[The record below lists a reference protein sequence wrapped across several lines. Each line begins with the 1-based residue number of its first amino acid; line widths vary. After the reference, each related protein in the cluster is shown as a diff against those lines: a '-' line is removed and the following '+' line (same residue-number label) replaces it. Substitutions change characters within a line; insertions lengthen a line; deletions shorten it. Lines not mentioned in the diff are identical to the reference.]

1 MIHRST
7 GHPTALKSVF
17 LAVLLAIGLWLTQ
30 MAIAPAQSID
40 DLRQQQ
46 QQIEQQRSTL
56 NQEQTRLR
64 GMESA
69 ATAQLG
75 GLQDTIQFTAA
86 QIAQQQ
92 AKLQSA
98 TAQLQKLQADLAIAE
113 KSYED
118 RQIATVARLRF
129 MQRQQSTRGWAVL
142 LQSRDLN
149 EFLDRRWQLKRVYQA
164 DREILTNLQAAADA
178 IERQQQQI
186 EDQKN
191 QIDLLTVELQA
202 QQSQFQAQAETQQQ
216 LIDRLRQDRRALEAA
231 QTQLEHDS
239 ENLGILIRQRLAI
252 AANRN
257 VRGTGKFA
265 FPSDGPITS
274 GFGMRVHP
282 ILGYRRLHAGIDFG
296 GAYGS
301 PIRAADAG
309 TVIFAGWYGGY
320 GKAVIV
326 SHGDGLTT
334 LYGHASTIYVSE
346 GQIVQRGQTIAALG
360 STGFSTGPHLH
371 FEVRQAGEPID
382 PQQYL

>member
-7 GHPTALKSVF
+7 WPHSRF
-17 LAVLLAIGLWLTQ
+17 LALLIAIGLWC
-30 MAIAPAQSID
+30 AAISIAPAQSID
-40 DLRQQQ
+40 ELRQQQ
-46 QQIEQQRSTL
+46 QQIEEQRS
-56 NQEQTRLR
+56 NIDQEQIRLR
-64 GMESA
+64 GMETA
-69 ATAQLG
+69 AEAQLG
-75 GLQDTIQFTAA
+75 GLQDTVKFTAA
-86 QIAQQQ
+86 QIVAQQ
-92 AKLQSA
+92 AKLQAA
-98 TAQLQKLQADLAIAE
+98 TVQLQKLQADLAIAQ
-113 KSYED
+113 KSYAD
-118 RQIATVARLRF
+118 RQTATVARLRF

-142 LQSRDLN
+142 LQSRNLN

-164 DREILTNLQAAADA
+164 DREILTSLKTAADA
-178 IERQQQQI
+178 IDRQHQQI

-202 QQSQFQAQAETQQQ
+202 QQSQFQAQADTQQQ

-231 QTQLEHDS
+231 QTQLENDS
-239 ENLGILIRQRLAI
+239 ENLGVLIRQRIAI
-252 AANRN
+252 AANSN

-265 FPSDGPITS
+265 YPNDGPITS

-282 ILGYRRLHAGIDFG
+282 ILGYGRLHAGIDFG

-320 GKAVIV
+320 GKAVII
-326 SHGDGLTT
+326 SHGGGLTT
-334 LYGHASTIYVSE
+334 LYGHASAIYVSE
-346 GQIVQRGQTIAALG
+346 GQIVQRGQLIAAVG

>member
-1 MIHRST
+1 
-7 GHPTALKSVF
+7 
-17 LAVLLAIGLWLTQ
+17 
-30 MAIAPAQSID
+30 
-40 DLRQQQ
+40 
-46 QQIEQQRSTL
+46 
-56 NQEQTRLR
+56 
-64 GMESA
+64 MESA
-69 ATAQLG
+69 AEAQLG
-75 GLQDTIQFTAA
+75 GLQETITFTAA
-86 QIAQQQ
+86 QIAEQQ
-92 AKLQSA
+92 AKLQAA
-98 TAQLQKLQADLAIAE
+98 TDQLQKFQAELAIAQ
-113 KSYED
+113 KSYAD
-118 RQIATVARLRF
+118 RQTATVARLRF

-164 DREILTNLQAAADA
+164 DRQILTHLRTAADA
-178 IERQQQQI
+178 IDRQRQQI
-186 EDQKN
+186 EDQRN
-191 QIDLLTVELQA
+191 QIDLLTMELQG

-216 LIDRLRQDRRALEAA
+216 LIDRLRQDRRALAAA
-231 QTQLEHDS
+231 QTQLEADS
-239 ENLGILIRQRLAI
+239 ENLGVLIRQRMAI

-265 FPSDGPITS
+265 FPSDGAITS

-326 SHGDGLTT
+326 AHGDELTT
-334 LYGHASTIYVSE
+334 LYGHASAIYVAE
-346 GQIVQRGQTIAALG
+346 GESVQRGQPIAALG

-382 PQQYL
+382 PQPYL

>member
-1 MIHRST
+1 MIDRST
-7 GHPTALKSVF
+7 GHSTFPKHIV
-17 LAVLLAIGLWLTQ
+17 LAVLLAIGLWCAR

-46 QQIEQQRSTL
+46 QQIEQQRSTI

-69 ATAQLG
+69 AEAQLG
-75 GLQDTIQFTAA
+75 GLQDTITFTAA
-86 QIAQQQ
+86 QIAEQQ
-92 AKLQSA
+92 AKLQAA
-98 TAQLQKLQADLAIAE
+98 TAQLQTLQADLAIAQ
-113 KSYED
+113 KSYAD
-118 RQIATVARLRF
+118 RQNATVARLRF

-164 DREILTNLQAAADA
+164 DRQILANLRTAADA
-178 IERQQQQI
+178 IDRQRQQI

-191 QIDLLTVELQA
+191 QIDLLTMELQG

-231 QTQLEHDS
+231 QTQLETDS
-239 ENLGILIRQRLAI
+239 ENLGVLIRQRMAI

-265 FPSDGPITS
+265 FPSDGVITS

-320 GKAVIV
+320 GKAVIIA
-326 SHGDGLTT
+326 HGDELTT
-334 LYGHASTIYVSE
+334 LYGHASAIYVSE
-346 GQIVQRGQTIAALG
+346 GELVQRGQTIAALG

-382 PQQYL
+382 PQPYL